1 MLEENYWQ
9 AVLNRDSQS
18 DGTFVFGVRSTGI
31 YCNPSCPARHPRR
44 EQVTFF
50 TRPEAAEEAGF
61 RACRRCR
68 PGETSVYE
76 LQVEMFQ
83 RACRYIETH
92 LDGLITLADLGKE
105 VSVSPYHLQRVFKR
119 VVGIT
124 PRQYVEACRLGQFKA
139 RLKEGESVTTALY
152 DAGYGSSSRLYER
165 THTKLGM
172 TPSTYRRGGQEM
184 RIGYTIVA
192 CPLGRLL
199 VAATE
204 KGICAVSLGDVDA
217 ELESALWGEYPAASI
232 ERDGT
237 ELSQWVNALLDYLN
251 GEQPHLD
258 LPVDVQATAFQWRVW
273 EMLRAIPYG
282 STRSYSAIA
291 QALGNPKAARAVA
304 HACATNPVSLVI
316 PCHRAVRENGALG
329 GYRWG
334 LERKQRLLA
343 EEAAH
348 ANRSGLLQDR
358 EEAEVQGAAGPLAER
373 EVSSP
378 FPISLPPQAE
388 LLQGQEEAGVQ
399 GAAGP

>member
-1 MLEENYWQ
+1 MKSSRDEEIEAMLEENYWQ

-76 LQVEMFQ
+76 LQVEMIQ

-119 VVGIT
+119 VV
-124 PRQYVEACRLGQFKA
+124 
-139 RLKEGESVTTALY
+139 
-152 DAGYGSSSRLYER
+152 
-165 THTKLGM
+165 GM

-217 ELESALWGEYPAASI
+217 ELESALWSEYPAASI

-237 ELSQWVNALLDYLN
+237 ELSQWINALH
-251 GEQPHLD
+251 PH
-258 LPVDVQATAFQWRVW
+258 
-273 EMLRAIPYG
+273 
-282 STRSYSAIA
+282 
-291 QALGNPKAARAVA
+291 
-304 HACATNPVSLVI
+304 
-316 PCHRAVRENGALG
+316 
-329 GYRWG
+329 
-334 LERKQRLLA
+334 
-343 EEAAH
+343 
-348 ANRSGLLQDR
+348 
-358 EEAEVQGAAGPLAER
+358 
-373 EVSSP
+373 
-378 FPISLPPQAE
+378 
-388 LLQGQEEAGVQ
+388 
-399 GAAGP
+399 